1 MQRGVG
7 SGLRNALTHLTKPPP
22 RPAPPPVPAGTRS
35 SGVLLG
41 VQVPPEDGP
50 EFEAAV
56 VGLSADFTFN
66 EMSGKARHVFDMFIG

>member
-1 MQRGVG
+1 M
-7 SGLRNALTHLTKPPP
+7 
-22 RPAPPPVPAGTRS
+22 
-35 SGVLLG
+35 LLG